1 MGGGRF
7 SSRSN
12 RSRNRKT
19 HAPCL
24 FSLSLS
30 LFFLSIGPLRRVQ
43 PRLRPRHD
51 LRPQDRRPRR
61 VHPDVAAAL
70 GEVGVLP
77 QGRGGV
83 AGGKATLRDE
93 DAEGVGVKMGMGQE
107 RGERERVFFRF
118 LFLFKMIF
126 YSKCFFQRRSALFLC
141 VCVCVCVCKE
151 SNPVNHGTKIQKR
164 ERQRGGAGEGER
176 RKEKEKDKQCSSKR
190 NKV

>member
-1 MGGGRF
+1 MGWGG
-7 SSRSN
+7 SRRGRTGRGIDKLTLPVS
-12 RSRNRKT
+12 
-19 HAPCL
+19 
-24 FSLSLS
+24 FLSLS

-126 YSKCFFQRRSALFLC
+126 YSKCFLQRGSALFLC
-141 VCVCVCVCKE
+141 VCVCVSVCV
-151 SNPVNHGTKIQKR
+151 
-164 ERQRGGAGEGER
+164 R
-176 RKEKEKDKQCSSKR
+176 RATP
-190 NKV
+190 